1 MFSKDCGSEHGT
13 ILCCGK
19 FIYKIRL
26 GDVSVNFK
34 KNFSMAAETLA
45 ALCMAALLVVACGGG
60 GVTPVPTFMASA
72 GVGEVLQFTLDT
84 GNMVYNYSVVNTSYA
99 ASGVI
104 PGQNSSGTLLSRNTD
119 GSYTLGPSIDGFIQ
133 GGKFLPV
140 FGEVA
145 GHVAI
150 QTFPG
155 ASIPVFGVSNPTPT
169 LLIVNGTYNYQGF
182 SCSAS
187 GIANAASAVPGICAS
202 EYGTMTIAGINTT
215 SASYSTCKG
224 GDITNQSAASSGVP
238 CTTLTPGTIV
248 ATGTAGVY
256 DFLNASN
263 QHVGW
268 FFAAMAPNGQ
278 VVAVI
283 DHDDKHTPAYGHAV
297 LTTYAGLIAASGDG
311 SYYVNDNE
319 GKENWVNLL
328 TTVTLTVTNTIIYTT
343 NYTSTAYPGVQG
355 TLTPN
360 VPWNGLSTY
369 NIPASSSVPAASGV
383 AMVSATGAYTHT
395 SSSDPA
401 LFATGAK

>member
-13 ILCCGK
+13 ILRCGK

-60 GVTPVPTFMASA
+60 GVTPVPAFVASA
-72 GVGEVLQFTLDT
+72 GVGEVLQFTLDA
-84 GNMVYNYSVVNTSYA
+84 GNMVYSYTVINTSYA

-104 PGQNSSGTLLSRNTD
+104 PGQTSSGTLLSRNTD
-119 GSYTLGPSIDGFIQ
+119 GSYTVGPSLDGYIQ
-133 GGKFLPV
+133 SGKLFPV
-140 FGEVA
+140 LGEVA

-187 GIANAASAVPGICAS
+187 GIANAASAVPGTCVS
-202 EYGTMTIAGINTT
+202 EYGTMTIAGINPT

-238 CTTLTPGTIV
+238 CTTPLTPGTIV
-248 ATGTAGVY
+248 ATGTPGVY

-263 QHVGW
+263 QHIGW

-283 DHDDKHTPAYGHAV
+283 DHDDKNTPAYGHAA
-297 LTTYAGLIAASGDG
+297 LTTYAGLVAASGDG

-319 GKENWVNLL
+319 GKESWVNLA
-328 TTVTLTVTNTIIYTT
+328 TTVTYTLTNAIIYTT
-343 NYTSTAYPGVQG
+343 SYTSTAYPGVQG

-369 NIPASSSVPAASGV
+369 SIAGVSGV

-401 LFATGAK
+401 LFSTGAK

>member
-1 MFSKDCGSEHGT
+1 
-13 ILCCGK
+13 
-19 FIYKIRL
+19 
-26 GDVSVNFK
+26 
-34 KNFSMAAETLA
+34 
-45 ALCMAALLVVACGGG
+45 MAALLVVACGGG
-60 GVTPVPTFMASA
+60 GVTPASTFMASA
-72 GVGEVLQFTLDT
+72 GVGEVLQFTFDT
-84 GNMVYNYSVVNTSYA
+84 GNMVYNYAVVNTSYA
-99 ASGVI
+99 ASGVLA
-104 PGQNSSGTLLSRNTD
+104 GQTSSGTLLSRNTD
-119 GSYTLGPSIDGFIQ
+119 GSYTVGPSLDGYIRS
-133 GGKFLPV
+133 GKLLPAL
-140 FGEVA
+140 GEVA

-155 ASIPVFGVSNPTPT
+155 ATIPVFGVSNPTPT

-187 GIANAASAVPGICAS
+187 GIANAASAVPGTCAS
-202 EYGTMTIAGINTT
+202 EYGTMTVAGINPT

-248 ATGTAGVY
+248 ATGTPGVY

-283 DHDDKHTPAYGHAV
+283 DHDDKYTPAYGHAA
-297 LTTYAGLIAASGDG
+297 LTTYASLITGSADG

-319 GKENWVNLL
+319 GKENWVNIA
-328 TTVTLTVTNTIIYTT
+328 TTAAYNNSMTQIIYTT
-343 NYTSTAYPGVQG
+343 NYTSTANPGIQG

-369 NIPASSSVPAASGV
+369 SIPASSSVPAASGV

-395 SSSDPA
+395 SSGDPA

>member
-13 ILCCGK
+13 ILCCRK

-60 GVTPVPTFMASA
+60 GVTPVPIFMASA

-84 GNMVYNYSVVNTSYA
+84 GNMVYSYSVVNTSYA

-119 GSYTLGPSIDGFIQ
+119 GSYTLGPSLDGYIQ
-133 GGKFLPV
+133 GGKLMPV
-140 FGEVA
+140 LGEVA

-155 ASIPVFGVSNPTPT
+155 ASIPVFGVNNPTPT

-182 SCSAS
+182 SCSAP
-187 GIANAASAVPGICAS
+187 GIANAVSGTCAS

-224 GDITNQSAASSGVP
+224 GDITNQSPASSGVP
-238 CTTLTPGTIV
+238 CTTPLTPGTIV

-256 DFLNASN
+256 NFLNASN

-283 DHDDKHTPAYGHAV
+283 DHDGKNTPASYGHAV

-319 GKENWVNLL
+319 GKESWVNLL
-328 TTVTLTVTNTIIYTT
+328 TTVTVTVTNAIIYTT

-369 NIPASSSVPAASGV
+369 SISGVSGV

-395 SSSDPA
+395 SSSDTA